1 MPVVIHL
8 GQGSAFGSDDFNRQ
22 CKCYKPAPVGV
33 AEEAAG
39 RRFSSRASAVSSRSG
54 SSGAFMPLATLH
66 GQTCLTT
73 STIFAIA
80 SAGTVSSTG

>member
-1 MPVVIHL
+1 MPVVIHS
-8 GQGSAFGSDDFNRQ
+8 GQGSAFGSDDFKRQ

-54 SSGAFMPLATLH
+54 WSGAFLPLATMH
-66 GQTCLTT
+66 GQT
-73 STIFAIA
+73 
-80 SAGTVSSTG
+80 